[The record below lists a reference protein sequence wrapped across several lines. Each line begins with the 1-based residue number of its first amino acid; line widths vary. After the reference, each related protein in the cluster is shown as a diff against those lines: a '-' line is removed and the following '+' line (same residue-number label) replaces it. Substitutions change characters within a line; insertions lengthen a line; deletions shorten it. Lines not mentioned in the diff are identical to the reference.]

1 MNNTIKLNA
10 ELLTKF
16 NQLDERRKDTI
27 MLCIDALL
35 DAQRSEAA
43 EGEEHNVIPFEL

>member
-1 MNNTIKLNA
+1 MNIISWNA
-10 ELLTKF
+10 ELLSKF
-16 NQLDERRKDTI
+16 NQLDDRRKETI
-27 MLCIDALL
+27 MICIDALL

>member
-35 DAQRSEAA
+35 DAQRSESTKVQ
-43 EGEEHNVIPFEL
+43 EENVIPFP